1 MIYAGK
7 CPLSFFPFQGDVPV
21 PGMNY
26 RDPTQ
31 PLPHEVV
38 ANVDAARGAR
48 GKRKLPVA
56 VLVAAGAIAVVIVVA
71 ALVIAF
77 G

>member
-1 MIYAGK
+1 M
-7 CPLSFFPFQGDVPV
+7 

-48 GKRKLPVA
+48 RKRKLPVA
-56 VLVAAGAIAVVIVVA
+56 VLVAAGAIA
-71 ALVIAF
+71 F

>member
-1 MIYAGK
+1 M
-7 CPLSFFPFQGDVPV
+7 

-38 ANVDAARGAR
+38 ANVDAAQGAR

>member
-1 MIYAGK
+1 
-7 CPLSFFPFQGDVPV
+7 
-21 PGMNY
+21 MNY